1 MAFCRFCGKELVD
14 GKCDCVDFLNS
25 MGGIPVE
32 NIKKPSRRREPFII
46 PKINIKFNSPR
57 AFFTSIGV
65 MFGMKDPDVDVNNPY
80 ERDVPIVPD
89 CVQPEEN
96 EVVVKQYDIARL
108 RTRLKFMRAE
118 GRLMVT
124 NRRIL
129 FRAAGTSLRGNV
141 LQEHQFNL
149 DEIGGIEIHKDYKF
163 SILSFIGCYMLFA
176 LVVAFIVIV
185 ALDTLVESGS
195 DSGSVA
201 LMIMGQLFGLLG
213 FVPSFICYRHFW
225 FKYLGTVWSCAWFL
239 TAFFASEFSTFFVIM
254 LIIASIATFINVVM
268 ICFLPNL
275 VIKIKTKGATGA
287 VVIGSQKSMFR
298 RKTGDDYSGFREV
311 LPWDDTIMAMNELGP
326 MIDDLQKQG
335 DYAIEKWTR

>member
-1 MAFCRFCGKELVD
+1 M
-14 GKCDCVDFLNS
+14 
-25 MGGIPVE
+25 
-32 NIKKPSRRREPFII
+32 
-46 PKINIKFNSPR
+46 
-57 AFFTSIGV
+57 
-65 MFGMKDPDVDVNNPY
+65 DVNNPY

-163 SILSFIGCYMLFA
+163 SILSFIGCYLLFS
-176 LVVAFIVIV
+176 LVVAIITTV
-185 ALDTLVESGS
+185 AVFSMAES
-195 DSGSVA
+195 DSDSASVA
-201 LMIMGQLFGLLG
+201 LMILGQLFGLLG

-239 TAFFASEFSTFFVIM
+239 TALFASEFSAFFVIM

-298 RKTGDDYSGFREV
+298 RKTGDDYSGFKEV

-326 MIDDLQKQG
+326 MIDDLQKHG
-335 DYAIEKWTR
+335 DFAIEKWTR